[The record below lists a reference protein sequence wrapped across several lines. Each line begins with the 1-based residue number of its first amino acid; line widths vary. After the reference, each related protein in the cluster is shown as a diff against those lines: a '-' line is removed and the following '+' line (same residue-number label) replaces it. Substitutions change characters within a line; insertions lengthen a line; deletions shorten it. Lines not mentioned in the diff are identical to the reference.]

1 MFILSDMQKEIRDL
15 TKKIAEDELK
25 KKVKAV
31 INGTEETLEFRRFL
45 DETHTYPREFLRTL
59 ANAGILSIFI
69 PEEFGGLG
77 QGVTSLC
84 AATEELA
91 RVDPAA
97 STVYAVNG
105 LGIMPIWL
113 SGTEEQKKKYLTK
126 VASGDWC
133 AAFALTEPNAGSD
146 AFSLSTKAARKG
158 DVYVLD
164 GEKRFTT
171 SGGEADFYTVFAVTD
186 PSRGR
191 RGISCFIVEKG
202 TPGLSFGKPEKKM
215 GLNCSRT
222 SSLFF
227 SNCEVPAENLL
238 GGTEGIGAIVALNT
252 LNRSRIGIGAQS
264 VGAAQGAF
272 EIARDYA
279 KMRKQFNQP
288 IIDFQVIGHKL
299 AEMEMQIEAARAL
312 VYKAAWYSD
321 NGEAAGVEHIK
332 DVIAK
337 FGKMAKCFGSEMV
350 QKVTYDAIQII
361 GGYGYVRE
369 YLVEKFYRDVRIFT
383 IYEGTS
389 EMQKNEIVE
398 ILVKDAGRRPKNLKK
413 AAVPDLL
420 EAKEEVFYDMLLKEK
435 ENESFGQ
442 RMKHRFAELAMK
454 LEAAK
459 ALQEKAA
466 ELADG
471 RLMAIALR
479 FAEEVSEEIS
489 TALTRIRSGY
499 YAEADKATD
508 GLVEGLK
515 NNS

>member
-1 MFILSDMQKEIRDL
+1 VFILSDIQKEIRDL
-15 TKKIAEDELK
+15 TRRIAEDELK

-31 INGTEETLEFRRFL
+31 IGETEEILEFRRFL
-45 DETHTYPREFLRTL
+45 DETHTYPRGFLRTL
-59 ANAGILSIFI
+59 AEAGILSIFI

-77 QGVTSLC
+77 QGLTSLC

-97 STVYAVNG
+97 ATVYAVNG

-146 AFSLSTKAARKG
+146 AFSLRTKAVRKG

-164 GEKRFTT
+164 GEKRFIT
-171 SGGEADFYTVFAVTD
+171 SGSEADFYTVFAVTD

-202 TPGLSFGKPEKKM
+202 TPGLSFGKPEKKL

-222 SSLFF
+222 LSLFF

-272 EIARDYA
+272 DYA

-288 IIDFQVIGHKL
+288 IIDFQAIGHKL
-299 AEMEMQIEAARAL
+299 VEMEMLIEAARAL

-321 NGEAAGVEHIK
+321 KGEAAGVEHIK

-337 FGKMAKCFGSEMV
+337 FGAMAKCFGSEMV
-350 QKVTYDAIQII
+350 QKATYDATQIL
-361 GGYGYVRE
+361 GGYGYMRE

-398 ILVKDAGRRPKNLKK
+398 ILVKDAGRRPRNVKK
-413 AAVPDLL
+413 SAVPYLL
-420 EAKEEVFYDMLLKEK
+420 LDAKEDVFYDMLLKEK

-466 ELADG
+466 ELTDR
-471 RLMAIALR
+471 RLTAIALR
-479 FAEEVSEEIS
+479 FAEEVGEEIS

-515 NNS
+515 LKIIHK